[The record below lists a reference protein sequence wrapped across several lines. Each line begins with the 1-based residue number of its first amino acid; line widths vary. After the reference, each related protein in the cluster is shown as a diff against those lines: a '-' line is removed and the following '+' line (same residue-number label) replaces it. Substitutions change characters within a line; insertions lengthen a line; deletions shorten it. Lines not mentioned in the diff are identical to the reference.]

1 MTENLVILV
10 LFVLLFGI
18 VSLRFCFL
26 LHSIKNQDEREY
38 EWDDEEWADADYI
51 RHSKYYED

>member
-1 MTENLVILV
+1 MSEILLILV

-26 LHSIKNQDEREY
+26 LHSLKNEDEKERN
-38 EWDDEEWADADYI
+38 WDDEEWSNAEYI

>member
-1 MTENLVILV
+1 MSEYLLILV

-18 VSLRFCFL
+18 VALRFCFL
-26 LHSIKNQDEREY
+26 LHDLKKESEKERD
-38 EWDDEEWADADYI
+38 WDDKEWFDAECI